1 MKVVEQIPRSAIIWL
16 ILSQLCMLLPL
27 LGELPLWTPVLVIAV
42 AVVRL
47 QILRGQWPWPSRWL
61 RVLMMLAGVAG
72 VVMSYRSLLGLEP
85 MVTLLVTAYALKLFE
100 TQSLRDGYLLAILGF
115 FTAMTLFL
123 YDQSIVQVL
132 AVVVVLMTLLSAL
145 LALNEPR
152 ATPLSAAPLRRS
164 AVLLTLALPM
174 MLVVFLVFP
183 RIAPL
188 WSVPIKNHSA
198 KTGMSDSIFPGDVT
212 ELGRDDSVAFRVQ
225 FEGDVP
231 AQSQLYWR
239 GLTLGREAD
248 GRWLQHAS
256 GRGEGL
262 WGLAE
267 VPEPVGEPLRY
278 RVIQAPTQQRW
289 VYGLRFAET
298 ADAGLL
304 AVNDF
309 TLRARSPIEFERGY
323 TLRSWSESVLEPE
336 LPEWRRTLE
345 TATDATDHPRTQR
358 LVEILR
364 AQVDSRL
371 GPTDPAARD
380 QAFVAEVL
388 AWLRREPFYYT
399 LSPPQLDAETFV
411 DEFLFASRRGFC
423 EHYAI
428 SFVVMMR
435 TAGIPARIVAGY
447 QGGEYNPV
455 SNTVVVRQFDAH
467 AWAEVWLQG
476 RGWVRVDPTAAVAPS
491 RIESGL
497 EAALAAEGS
506 FLSDALFSATRYR
519 DIGLINFFRQ
529 QYDAAAWRWQVMV
542 VGYGGEMQ
550 LSVLRDLVGEITPL
564 RLLAL
569 LGGVWLLVLA
579 PMAWWLLRGRGGRS
593 RSQAERA
600 YWALCAELDRRGLTR
615 LPGEGLT
622 ALRARLA
629 ESLHDEPALCARIE
643 AVERALYETA
653 PSR

>member
-1 MKVVEQIPRSAIIWL
+1 VKLVEQIPRSAILWL
-16 ILSQLCMLLPL
+16 IISQLCIVLPL
-27 LGELPLWTPVLVIAV
+27 VAELPGWTPLLVLLV

-47 QILRGQWPWPSRWL
+47 QILRGHWPWPGRGL
-61 RVLMMLAGVAG
+61 RVLMMLAGVGG
-72 VVMSYRSLLGLEP
+72 VVASYRSLLGLEP

-123 YDQSIVQVL
+123 YDQSIAQVL
-132 AVVVVLMTLLSAL
+132 AVVVILTTLLSAL

-152 ATPLSAAPLRRS
+152 DTPLSSAPLRRS

-231 AQSQLYWR
+231 AQAQLYWR
-239 GLTLGREAD
+239 GLTLGRESD

-256 GRGEGL
+256 GSREGL
-262 WGLAE
+262 WRLSEA
-267 VPEPVGEPLRY
+267 PERVKEPLRY

-298 ADAGLL
+298 EDAGLL
-304 AVNDF
+304 AINDF
-309 TLRARSPIEFERGY
+309 TLRARMPIEFERGY

-345 TATDATDHPRTQR
+345 TTTDVSDHPRTQR
-358 LVEILR
+358 LVDTLR
-364 AQVDSRL
+364 AQVDNRL
-371 GPTDPAARD
+371 GATDPAARD
-380 QAFVAEVL
+380 EAFVAEVL

-411 DEFLFASRRGFC
+411 DDFLFTSRRGFC
-423 EHYAI
+423 EHYAM

-467 AWAEVWLQG
+467 AWSEVWLQG
-476 RGWVRVDPTAAVAPS
+476 LGWVRVDPTAAVAPS
-491 RIESGL
+491 RIELGL
-497 EAALAAEGS
+497 EAALADEGS

-542 VGYGGEMQ
+542 VGYGGEVQ

-569 LGGVWLLVLA
+569 LGGVWLLVLV
-579 PMAWWLLRGRGGRS
+579 PTAWWLLRGRGGRS

-600 YWALCAELDRRGLTR
+600 YWALCDELARRGMPR
-615 LPGEGLT
+615 LPGEGLS
-622 ALRARLA
+622 ALRERLA
-629 ESLHDEPALCARIE
+629 AALDEAPELVERIE
-643 AVERALYETA
+643 AVEQALYDTA
-653 PSR
+653 PSV